1 MPRRAVERVAVVLV
15 LPRHHGFGCAVRAA
29 LRLLAPATS
38 AAAAATRAH
47 APTPYVMV
55 VQHDNNFVRGFPL
68 ADVLA
73 AMRRDPAV
81 LCKVDVLS
89 STTLRYA
96 DGAAS
101 KVSAHVK
108 LEPYT
113 YGGGVGRGSA
123 AVVNGGGVEADG
135 EGASG
140 ADDGVSLRLLPLLY
154 WYDKTHVCRV
164 AYYHS
169 FVFGHTPAPA
179 GHGQR
184 VKMGDFIEDCVGR
197 AQVSSQPLPPSN
209 PYQPWCSCT
218 MLCASLRC
226 VVCRSR
232 PCMPRL
238 SLCSAHFSHLA
249 HRSRAHL

>member
-1 MPRRAVERVAVVLV
+1 MRRTAAAAEQLLWRRDGADIDANAPCARGGEVGTFEGEEAAEEAAALAGFSRERDAVLV

-135 EGASG
+135 E
-140 ADDGVSLRLLPLLY
+140 LR
-154 WYDKTHVCRV
+154 R
-164 AYYHS
+164 
-169 FVFGHTPAPA
+169 
-179 GHGQR
+179 
-184 VKMGDFIEDCVGR
+184 
-197 AQVSSQPLPPSN
+197 
-209 PYQPWCSCT
+209 
-218 MLCASLRC
+218 
-226 VVCRSR
+226 
-232 PCMPRL
+232 
-238 SLCSAHFSHLA
+238 
-249 HRSRAHL
+249 